1 MELGGAACEGRGKDE
16 TGVLR
21 FLIHFH
27 SVGLFRCGPF
37 LLQLCT
43 VMYSSDDDDC
53 DILVQ
58 LMLDL
63 ARTIIR
69 HLERTDSE
77 LTFEDWKESGMA
89 CCLLL
94 EIGTFFAFWMEL
106 KQIELGH
113 TLDLGT
119 DLLLVV
125 LAGGS
130 LPSISRF

>member
-21 FLIHFH
+21 FMIHSD

-53 DILVQ
+53 DILVI
-58 LMLDL
+58 DL

-77 LTFEDWKESGMA
+77 LTFEDWKKVGWYVAS
-89 CCLLL
+89 CWKLF
-94 EIGTFFAFWMEL
+94 FFASWMEL
-106 KQIELGH
+106 KQIELGQ

-119 DLLLVV
+119 DLLYVV
-125 LAGGS
+125 LAGSS
-130 LPSISRF
+130 LPSISGF